1 MCYFPSNCV
10 AYFSFAVS
18 IGILVSVVFYLVSLF
33 WTGLVSFLSSGLAA
47 IILGLLASENSVV
60 RSATLKEMEGADIGS
75 KAELLS
81 ALRMWM
87 DEA

>member
-1 MCYFPSNCV
+1 MNGKNHK
-10 AYFSFAVS
+10 S
-18 IGILVSVVFYLVSLF
+18 I
-33 WTGLVSFLSSGLAA
+33 LSCKTAA
-47 IILGLLASENSVV
+47 IILGLLSSENSVV

>member
-1 MCYFPSNCV
+1 MNGKNQK
-10 AYFSFAVS
+10 S
-18 IGILVSVVFYLVSLF
+18 I
-33 WTGLVSFLSSGLAA
+33 LSCKTAA

>member
-1 MCYFPSNCV
+1 MNGKNQK
-10 AYFSFAVS
+10 S
-18 IGILVSVVFYLVSLF
+18 I
-33 WTGLVSFLSSGLAA
+33 LSCKTAA

-60 RSATLKEMEGADIGS
+60 RSATLKEMEVADIGS

-87 DEA
+87 DEAQQSSADHKLDLDMELALILDAY

>member
-1 MCYFPSNCV
+1 MNGKNPK
-10 AYFSFAVS
+10 S
-18 IGILVSVVFYLVSLF
+18 I
-33 WTGLVSFLSSGLAA
+33 LSYKTAA

>member
-1 MCYFPSNCV
+1 MNGKNQK
-10 AYFSFAVS
+10 S
-18 IGILVSVVFYLVSLF
+18 I
-33 WTGLVSFLSSGLAA
+33 LSCKTAA

-87 DEA
+87 DEAQQSSADHKLDLDMELALILDAY